1 MSGFFIVAALVAA
14 ACYFGWSALA
24 ALRSGNV
31 TALCARRPA
40 PIFFAPGQSG
50 GLLAR
55 GVLVPRRRGGLRR
68 GARHS
73 HFMAVK
79 FWGDVS
85 DSVARAQVS
94 RAMI

>member
-1 MSGFFIVAALVAA
+1 VSGFFIVAALVAA

-24 ALRSGNV
+24 ALRSGDV
-31 TALCARRPA
+31 TLYVRGGRHRYFSRRANPA
-40 PIFFAPGQSG
+40 AYW
-50 GLLAR
+50 LA
-55 GVLVPRRRGGLRR
+55 RRRGGLHR

-85 DSVARAQVS
+85 DSDARAHVS